1 MKNQQNW
8 SAKVFG
14 AALLALCGMVGNAN
28 AALVSLGTF
37 GGNDCGG
44 QGGFGNCYATQE
56 GVQQGAPTSLLL
68 LGSPSVYKLNSNENA
83 PTGSEDFGAFYPSVN
98 GDEFSVSYDGTNNV
112 LSWTYTA
119 GLNDPVLHYVSIKQS
134 QGFALFYDAGP
145 ITGGSI
151 DLDLYFPGNPG
162 WSHITFFNSNPTIQ
176 VPEPA
181 SLALLGIGMLGLAA
195 ARRVKKT

>member
-83 PTGSEDFGAFYPSVN
+83 PTGSEDFGAFLQVIPGAFMFIGN
-98 GDEFSVSYDGTNNV
+98 GEGSHRSAGHGLGPCMLHNPSYDFNDELIPLGATMWV
-112 LSWTYTA
+112 RLAETWLS
-119 GLNDPVLHYVSIKQS
+119 
-134 QGFALFYDAGP
+134 
-145 ITGGSI
+145 
-151 DLDLYFPGNPG
+151 
-162 WSHITFFNSNPTIQ
+162 
-176 VPEPA
+176 
-181 SLALLGIGMLGLAA
+181 
-195 ARRVKKT
+195 R

>member
-1 MKNQQNW
+1 MKNPQNW
-8 SAKVFG
+8 SSKVFVT
-14 AALLALCGMVGNAN
+14 ALLGLCGIVGNAN

-37 GGNDCGG
+37 AGNDCSG
-44 QGGFGNCYATQE
+44 QGGFGNCYATQV
-56 GVQQGAPTSLLL
+56 GVQQGAPTNLLL
-68 LGSPSVYKLNSNENA
+68 LGSPSVYKLNSNQNA
-83 PTGSEDFGAFYPSVN
+83 PTGSEAFGAFYPSVN
-98 GDEFSVSYDGTNNV
+98 GDEFSVSYDGINNV

-119 GLNDPVLHYVSIKQS
+119 GLNDPILHYVSIKQA
-134 QGFALFYDAGP
+134 QGYALFYDAGP

-176 VPEPA
+176 VPEPV

-195 ARRVKKT
+195 ARRVKKA

>member
-1 MKNQQNW
+1 MKNEQIW

-14 AALLALCGMVGNAN
+14 SALLTLCCMVGNAN

-44 QGGFGNCYATQE
+44 KGGFGDCYATQE

-98 GDEFSVSYDGTNNV
+98 GDEFSVSYNGSNNT

-119 GLNDPVLHYVSIKQS
+119 GLNDPVLHYVSIKQAE
-134 QGFALFYDAGP
+134 GYALFYDAGP

-151 DLDLYFPGNPG
+151 DLDLYFPDTPG

-176 VPEPA
+176 VPEPV
-181 SLALLGIGMLGLAA
+181 SLALLGIGMLGVAA
-195 ARRVKKT
+195 ARRVKKA